1 MSIIVVNTEESTSKV
16 SNIDDN
22 CVQQLACDLRLE
34 TVWGMSGVFEIDEE
48 KKTPRQT
55 YKVLIGDDGY
65 YTLPPGAYEVSFDHD
80 IAIGPDEGSLVVT
93 RSTLVRNGVQLV
105 SGMWDPGFK
114 GRGGCCMH
122 VNGGTLR
129 IKKGTRIGQFV
140 TWKVLNPQGNYDGS
154 YGLDANGKPKTME
167 QKYHK

>member
-1 MSIIVVNTEESTSKV
+1 MSIIVVNTNESTSSV
-16 SNIDDN
+16 SNIDKD

-34 TVWGMSGVFEIDEE
+34 NVWWMSGDFQIDEQS
-48 KKTPRQT
+48 KKPRNT
-55 YKVLIGDDGY
+55 HKVAEDEEGY
-65 YTLPPGAYEVSFDHD
+65 YNLREGVYEVSFDHD
-80 IAIGPDEGSLVVT
+80 IAIGPDEGSLVIT
-93 RSTLVRNGVQLV
+93 RSTLVRNGIQLV
-105 SGMWDPGFK
+105 SGMWDPGFR

-122 VNGGTLR
+122 VSGGNMR

-154 YGLDANGKPKTME
+154 YGLDADGNPKTLE